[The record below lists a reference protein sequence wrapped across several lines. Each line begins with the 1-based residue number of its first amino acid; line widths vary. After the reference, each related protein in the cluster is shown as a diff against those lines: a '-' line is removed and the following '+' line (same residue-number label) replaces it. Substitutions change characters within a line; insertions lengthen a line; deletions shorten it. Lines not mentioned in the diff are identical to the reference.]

1 MNRPLGITIIAV
13 VLSISGILNVVGG
26 LVGMG
31 ILSIDLGEQASGAE
45 AAGLGAVIGGIV
57 TLVVA
62 YGLFATAGWAWL
74 LTVVVM
80 GVRIVL
86 DLWVIVA
93 TGLGSALAWAAVVNI
108 IVSGIILWYFFRP
121 NVRAAFGR

>member
-26 LVGMG
+26 LVGMD
-31 ILSIDLGEQASGAE
+31 ILSIDLGEQAAGAE
-45 AAGLGAVIGGIV
+45 AAGLGAVIGGII